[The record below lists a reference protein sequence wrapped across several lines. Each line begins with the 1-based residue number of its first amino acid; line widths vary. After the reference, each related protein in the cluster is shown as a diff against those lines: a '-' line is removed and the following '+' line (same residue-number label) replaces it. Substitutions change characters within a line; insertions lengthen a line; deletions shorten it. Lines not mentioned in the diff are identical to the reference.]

1 MQFHKTIC
9 LGHDTPTVDV
19 GVDHIF
25 SKCNSQWCWCYAC
38 DLQYAVG
45 DTFLWGDLK
54 VMRCT
59 IITISRSKRNHIL
72 TNNYFNS
79 WSFHLFFHFA
89 KQFDACL
96 EKHKTFILPCFEDK
110 WQGVTKTFG
119 LQNAHTRN
127 MACKSSLNHF
137 MICSPQIWHIQ
148 HRLQHGSWQSQTT
161 TGSDYIYSSCRRK
174 TRCITK
180 CLSANNE
187 QLESVFWIRSL
198 CVQ

>member
-1 MQFHKTIC
+1 MLAIYNM
-9 LGHDTPTVDV
+9 P
-19 GVDHIF
+19 
-25 SKCNSQWCWCYAC
+25 W
-38 DLQYAVG
+38 VG

-79 WSFHLFFHFA
+79 WSFHLVFHFA
-89 KQFDACL
+89 KQLDDCL
-96 EKHKTFILPCFEDK
+96 EKHNTFILPCFEDK

-119 LQNAHTRN
+119 LE
-127 MACKSSLNHF
+127 SLYDLLTTNLTHPTP
-137 MICSPQIWHIQ
+137 ITAWILAITNNY
-148 HRLQHGSWQSQTT
+148 RLRL
-161 TGSDYIYSSCRRK
+161 YSSCRRK

-187 QLESVFWIRSL
+187 LLESVFWIRSL